1 VKFGEFLKRDTGAQG
16 TVVSSTTLSR
26 LERELAGGAR
36 LSSLVQDREGLLD
49 GLPTEHLRDV
59 VESYRRYQR
68 WRTEAA
74 RVGRRLESIE
84 REVIGR
90 TVRTHQLSL
99 LERALR
105 LAAQGR
111 CEALDRPGVLSVCLE
126 LWESCRAEVRRRGRI
141 RCNLTRPDHP
151 LAASY
156 GDHAARTDD
165 LEALKPHRWL
175 AMRRGEREGALALEL
190 DFSDVPLLTQAT
202 ARRERLGNAVKDRTD
217 ESLLRELVLDDLPAA
232 IFEDLDEWARAEA
245 LKFAC
250 DAYAGLL
257 RSRPLKVE
265 RLCSL
270 YIGAPDHPVGRAGLE
285 GEGAVR
291 DSQALDPAERGW
303 LSEAVKWIT
312 TMGIQHLA
320 VPSDTR
326 SSKRLSEIT
335 EQLGAGVG
343 LVQVRPNAMAESR
356 KTLVGAEQDLPQ
368 AVANAVILGR
378 RALAP
383 LKAWGAIDPVH
394 AGVGEYQGEIDEDEL
409 REALVTTRALVHIEG
424 KKAPVAPQAVAIKPV
439 SPLGPTVR
447 KAAELRPGM
456 SVTGQITN
464 VTGFGAF
471 VALGLEYEGM
481 IHVSEMSDEFISN
494 PNEVVK
500 IGDKVT
506 ARVITV
512 DPKRRRISLSLRTQT
527 DRPPPRRSGG
537 GAGGPQRHQALR
549 ELEQLF
555 KKD

>member
-16 TVVSSTTLSR
+16 TVIAATTLAR
-26 LERELAGGAR
+26 LERELAAGAR
-36 LSSLVQDREGLLD
+36 LSSLVKEREGLHE
-49 GLPTEHLRDV
+49 GLPVEHLRDV
-59 VESYRRYQR
+59 VESYRRFQK

-84 REVIGR
+84 REVISR
-90 TVRTHQLSL
+90 TIRTHQLAL

-105 LAAQGR
+105 LTAQSR

-126 LWESCRAEVRRRGRI
+126 LWESCRAEVRRRSRV
-141 RCNLTRPDHP
+141 RCRVTRPDHP

-156 GDHAARTDD
+156 GDYVDRADD
-165 LEALKPHRWL
+165 LEALKPYRWL
-175 AMRRGEREGALALEL
+175 AMRRGEREGALSLDLEL
-190 DFSDVPLLTQAT
+190 AEVPLLTQVS
-202 ARRERLGNAVKDRTD
+202 ARRDRLGNAAKDRTD
-217 ESLLRELVLDDLPAA
+217 ESLLQELVLDDLPAA
-232 IFEDLDEWARAEA
+232 VCEDLDEWARAEA

-257 RSRPLKVE
+257 RSRPLKVD
-265 RLCSL
+265 RLCSIYL
-270 YIGAPDHPVGRAGLE
+270 GAPDQPVGLAVLDGD
-285 GEGAVR
+285 GAHL
-291 DSQALDPAERGW
+291 DSLALDPAEHGW
-303 LSEAVKWIT
+303 MSEAVRWVS
-312 TMGIQHLA
+312 TMGTHHLA

-335 EQLGAGVG
+335 EQLGPDVG

-356 KTLVGAEQDLPQ
+356 KTLADSEQSLPVV
-368 AVANAVILGR
+368 VANALILGR
-378 RALAP
+378 RALSP
-383 LKAWGAIDPVH
+383 MKAWGAIDPVH
-394 AGVGEYQGEIDEDEL
+394 AGVGEYQGEIAEEDL
-409 REALVTTRALVHIEG
+409 REALVATLALVTLEG
-424 KKAPVAPQAVAIKPV
+424 KKAPVAPQALATKPA
-439 SPLGPTVR
+439 SPLGPMVR

-494 PNEVVK
+494 PNDVVK

-506 ARVITV
+506 ARVINV
-512 DPKRRRISLSLRTQT
+512 DPKRRRISLSLRSQS
-527 DRPPPRRSGG
+527 DRPPPRKG